1 MKNKQTKHY
10 AKLNVGVQIWNFMKI
25 RKKWWLAP
33 MMIIIFIFGLLLL
46 FSKTS
51 PLAPLLYPLF

>member
-1 MKNKQTKHY
+1 MQTKQSNNHP
-10 AKLNVGVQIWNFMKI
+10 KLAVGKQIVNFMKV

-33 MMIIIFIFGLLLL
+33 IMLIVFIFGLLIL
-46 FSKTS
+46 FSQTS